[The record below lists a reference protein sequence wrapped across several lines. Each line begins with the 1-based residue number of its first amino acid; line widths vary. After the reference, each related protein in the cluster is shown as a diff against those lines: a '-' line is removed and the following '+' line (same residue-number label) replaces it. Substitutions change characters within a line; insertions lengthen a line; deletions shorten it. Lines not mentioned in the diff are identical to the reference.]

1 MNFNFSEIMISF
13 LRRCIFSLQYVA
25 INLNICLY
33 IPTSSKLWCSPPFNV
48 CQKFKRAEA
57 AGQDEKPQ

>member
-33 IPTSSKLWCSPPFNV
+33 IRTSSEFWCSPPFNV

-57 AGQDEKPQ
+57 AGQDENPQ